1 MLRYKRGYMDKIQLE
16 HFKRVIQRLLEGF
29 ERPLG
34 HREDIAVE
42 STPDTLDQVQNAAAR
57 ALAIRQLELDYS
69 RLRGLREALERIEE
83 GTYGTCLR
91 CDEEISLKRLK
102 VVPWAAYCLR
112 CQEAAD
118 RESTEAAD
126 REEFA
131 VTMIGGH

>member
-1 MLRYKRGYMDKIQLE
+1 MDNIQLE
-16 HFKRVIQRLLEGF
+16 EFKRIIQGLLDSF

-34 HREDIAVE
+34 HREDIVVE

-69 RLRGLREALERIEE
+69 RLRGLREALERIAD
-83 GTYGTCLR
+83 GSYGTCLR

-118 RESTEAAD
+118 REEREAAN
-126 REEFA
+126 REEFS
-131 VTMIGGH
+131 VSMIGGH